1 MNVDIYP
8 KELAGEWERLL
19 RSDLSAADETQFA
32 LLVERQS
39 RFVFRIAYAM
49 LRNVEDAEDVVQET
63 FLKLFRSGAWRGMQD
78 EKAFLARTSW
88 RMAVARRPKRRVDHD
103 RAAARAKEDS
113 PESAAI
119 EADRKR
125 EIYGLIDALPE
136 KLRQPIALFSTEELS
151 TREIAALLSVPE
163 GTIRRRI
170 MRAREILKEKI
181 ERLGAKPL

>member
-1 MNVDIYP
+1 VDIYP

-19 RSDLSAADETQFA
+19 GSDLSAADERQFA

-63 FLKLFRSGAWRGMQD
+63 FLKLFRSGAWREMQD

-88 RMAVARRPKRRVDHD
+88 RMAVARRPKRPGSDLAGACSR
-103 RAAARAKEDS
+103 EDS
-113 PESAAI
+113 PESVVI

-125 EIYGLIDALPE
+125 AIYGLIDALPE
-136 KLRQPIALFSTEELS
+136 KLRRPLALLATEELS
-151 TREIAALLSVPE
+151 TRDIAVLLSIPE
-163 GTIRRRI
+163 GTVRRRT
-170 MRAREILKEKI
+170 MRARQILREKM
-181 ERLGAKPL
+181 ERLGAGRRDT

>member
-1 MNVDIYP
+1 MDVDIYP

-19 RSDLSAADETQFA
+19 TSDLSAADERQFA

-39 RFVFRIAYAM
+39 RFVFRIAYAL

-88 RMAVARRPKRRVDHD
+88 RIAVARRPKRRGDQDPADERTNEH
-103 RAAARAKEDS
+103 S

-119 EADRKR
+119 VADRKR
-125 EIYGLIDALPE
+125 TIYGLIDALPE
-136 KLRQPIALFSTEELS
+136 KLRQSLALFATEELS

-163 GTIRRRI
+163 GTVRRRI
-170 MRAREILKEKI
+170 MRAREILKEKM